1 MGGLPQEHHGHDEG
15 NISKIMLILRILK
28 FPILNRHNCTTVE
41 EKCDLLFDN
50 ANIDGDVDDDGDDD
64 DDDCLQEGWK

>member
-1 MGGLPQEHHGHDEG
+1 
-15 NISKIMLILRILK
+15 MLILRILK